1 MLWHEIWLR
10 TVAILGGARS
20 IGSLSVSIFLGG
32 LDSATRA
39 LVLPLAAGLLL
50 GQLDELFVDANYLL
64 RGLHRRA
71 RRVIGWKSLDQVP
84 QKDVAILVPAWREAE
99 VIRRMLEHNL
109 TNIDYDRARYT
120 VFCGTYANDPETQA
134 EVDDACRRFAGVR
147 KVVVPHAGPTSKADC
162 LNWIYQGVVREEQRR
177 GRRFDIL
184 LLHDAED
191 VIHPLSLRLYSLLI
205 PRYELVQTPILSLPL
220 GCRQAVAATHIDELT
235 ERHLKEMPVR
245 EAIGGFIPSAGG
257 GSAFDREAFA
267 QMAVAEGATGARPFD
282 PESLSAGY
290 EVGLD
295 FRLGGRRVHFACHAV
310 EPSRRSAST
319 GPGSAVGAAELDL
332 PAGVEAPRPDAR
344 GREEIIAT
352 RGYLPDTLVASMRQ
366 RSGAILGRALQAWRR
381 VGWPGPLGVAYCLWR
396 DRKTLFMSALLGL
409 AGLLVGLAGLRA
421 GVAALGVGSRPLNLT
436 PAGWRGSMLLV
447 LVVANLAALAWR
459 MAVRAWLVGRLYG
472 TGHALL
478 SGPRL
483 VLGGL
488 IGVAATARALFLFV
502 QHRLT
507 GKPLR
512 SEETAHAFPSPS
524 VLRARQRR
532 LGEVLT
538 DEYGLDRQ
546 SLELGLSLQ
555 QAVGR
560 PLGEVLS
567 LLGLVSEQTVTR
579 ALAELHEMAEGDP
592 WAGRAPEHLLTAIGE
607 EEAERLG
614 VVPIAP
620 GVEGNIRVA
629 AELPLDGEVVRAL
642 EERFGSQVEVVLAPP
657 AAVRRS
663 RQQAYRRLLTAGELD
678 GSTTPVARQ
687 RVRPEEVDW
696 SAVVQ
701 IGHGYCAFYAILP
714 LLPVERASPGELRRA
729 ESVRPLAAAFPVHTE
744 VLATVAMR
752 LRAGAAASPR
762 SDRDLGG
769 SRVRVPADP
778 HDHRH
783 RHHHRSRLRQPRDQ
797 PRVEPR
803 HRDQGPRELEN
814 AIEVVPAPLLDID
827 VAMALCPSAAVA
839 EPAPGTLTLELLRAL
854 ESSNEGDPRVAAC
867 SRAGRLGLP
876 ITSSSGAG
884 PVHWAVLPTAL
895 QGRDPIFIHGLA
907 DRSLILATAS
917 PSPRLF
923 RTVGN
928 LYPRW
933 AIAWRVELPDG
944 QHHPVLEELPC
955 TTRKLPAHPFLN
967 N

>member
-1 MLWHEIWLR
+1 MPWHEIWLR
-10 TVAILGGARS
+10 TIGFLGGARA
-20 IGSLSVSIFLGG
+20 IASLLLAG

-39 LVLPLAAGLLL
+39 LALPIAAGIFL
-50 GQLDELFVDANYLL
+50 GQLDEVFVDANYLL

-71 RRVIGWKSLDQVP
+71 RRVIAWKSLDRVP

-120 VFCGTYANDPETQA
+120 VFCGIYANDPETQA

-147 KVVVPHAGPTSKADC
+147 KVLVPHAGPTSKADC
-162 LNWIYQGVVREEQRR
+162 LNWIYRGVALEEQRR

-191 VIHPLSLRLYSLLI
+191 VIHPLALRLYSLLI

-220 GCRQAVAATHIDELT
+220 GLRQAVAATHIDELA

-267 QMAVAEGATGARPFD
+267 QMAVAHGARPFD

-290 EVGLD
+290 ELGLD
-295 FRLGGRRVHFACHAV
+295 FRLAGRRVHFACHAV
-310 EPSRRSAST
+310 EPSRRSTATASDQPD
-319 GPGSAVGAAELDL
+319 GLDQ
-332 PAGVEAPRPDAR
+332 PRADAR
-344 GREEIIAT
+344 RREEIIAT
-352 RGYLPDTLVASMRQ
+352 REYLPEALGASMRQ
-366 RSGAILGRALQAWRR
+366 RSGAILGRALQTWRR

-396 DRKTLFMSALLGL
+396 DRKILFTSALVVL
-409 AGLLVGLAGLRA
+409 AGVLIGIEGVRA
-421 GVAALGVGSRPLNLT
+421 GAAALGVGPQPGNLT
-436 PAGWRGSMLLV
+436 TAGWRGSVLLV
-447 LVVANLAALAWR
+447 LLVANLVALAWR

-488 IGVAATARALFLFV
+488 IGLGAAARALFLFV

-512 SEETAHAFPSPS
+512 PAEITHAFPSPT

-538 DEYGLDRQ
+538 EEYGLDRQ

-614 VVPIAP
+614 VVPIAS

-629 AELPLDGEVVRAL
+629 AELPLEGEAVRAL
-642 EERFGSQVEVVLAPP
+642 EERFGSEVEVVLAPP

-663 RQQAYRRLLTAGELD
+663 RQQAYRRLLAAGELD

-752 LRAGAAASPR
+752 LRAGAAADPR
-762 SDRDLGG
+762 ADREPSG
-769 SRVRVPADP
+769 SRVRVPGGA

-783 RHHHRSRLRQPRDQ
+783 RHHRHRQRQPQ
-797 PRVEPR
+797 PHPRVEPH
-803 HRDQGPRELEN
+803 HRDQGLRELEH

-827 VAMALCPSAAVA
+827 VAMALCPSSTVA

-933 AIAWRVELPDG
+933 AVAWRVELPDG